1 MKCGVSPSKVNLH
14 IAFSACSHAVTIRQL
29 YKHASTTLF
38 LIASMILQ
46 APDTMAQ
53 SEDAPA
59 LAATHP
65 LLSMVSE
72 SYSAAAAIALLIQT
86 SLIIW
91 LLYTSARNR
100 QLESGGKKNTALAS
114 TEQRRVDK
122 GVSKVPC

>member
-38 LIASMILQ
+38 LIASLILQ

-59 LAATHP
+59 LALAATDP
-65 LLSMVSE
+65 LLSIVSE
-72 SYSAAAAIALLIQT
+72 SYIAAAAIALLIQT

-91 LLYTSARNR
+91 LLYTSARN
-100 QLESGGKKNTALAS
+100 
-114 TEQRRVDK
+114 
-122 GVSKVPC
+122 